1 MFEAY
6 SQSKQR
12 IVNIK
17 DEYDLNEIF
26 LCPNPECGAEL
37 KIRSVNGK
45 VKKHFGRLKS
55 TPHCQGCPYDHSLQ
69 SYVNNENITK
79 YSLES
84 IFNGSTKQKEH
95 CAGKE
100 KSGREDLPDTGR
112 TLIRTPKQLYYF
124 CVNNSLDTPYRDG
137 LTVGDIVLDSR
148 NLQMNANYR
157 GVSGIRLVIA
167 ETIQYTYTKD
177 SDDNNLLLLIRKR
190 TVNEKDKF
198 LKVYVHLENK
208 HLQEFNNY
216 IFAIYSKFSKH
227 HVAILGEW
235 RIDKEYQI
243 SCKLQKSSHL
253 IFRF

>member
-12 IVNIK
+12 IVNVK
-17 DEYDLNEIF
+17 NEYDLNEIF
-26 LCPNPECGAEL
+26 LCPNPKCGAEL

-79 YSLES
+79 YSIES
-84 IFNGSTKQKEH
+84 IFNGTTKQKEH

-167 ETIQYTYTKD
+167 ETILYDEMQKFIKFKIHQRT
-177 SDDNNLLLLIRKR
+177 SNNRFRKITI
-190 TVNEKDKF
+190 TVF
-198 LKVYVHLENK
+198 LEASVLKEVIDYVLSTHG
-208 HLQEFNNY
+208 
-216 IFAIYSKFSKH
+216 KFSGFF
-227 HVAILGEW
+227 VAILGNWE
-235 RIDKEYQI
+235 IDETYHI
-243 SCKLQKSSHL
+243 SCKLQRKGHM
-253 IFRF
+253 IYKG